1 MPSKQPKVLVSP
13 LNWGLGHATRMIP
26 VIRELVRMGC
36 DVGIAAEDGGY
47 AILKQTFP
55 NLLFIT
61 LPGIRISYPEK
72 GSMTMAIARQFPSIL
87 TAIEKEHKAL
97 VQVIREHGFTH
108 IISDNRYGLYHPE
121 IPNAIICH
129 QVNIQAG
136 KSLRFLEPL
145 LLRLH
150 KNRLQKFDELWIPDL
165 KPPHS
170 LSGKLSEI
178 AEADLPYKHIGLLS
192 RFISLPKPTEK
203 KYEFIALLSG
213 VEPQRT
219 LLENK
224 LQNYFQTCGQ
234 PSLIIRGKPETNT
247 SQTVANCTTISSI
260 SDEQL
265 LSVLHPE
272 TWVICRPGYST
283 LMDLF
288 SLEHSRIVTIPT
300 PGQTEQEYLAEYIFH
315 IYGIRYIQQSDPLPD
330 FTTIP
335 NAVLESKQNHELQLV
350 LKEFLKK

>member
-26 VIRELVRMGC
+26 VIRELVSMGC
-36 DVGIAAEDGGY
+36 EVGIAAEDGGY

-55 NLLFIT
+55 NLLFVT

-72 GSMTMAIARQFPSIL
+72 GSMTIAIARQFPSIL
-87 TAIEKEHKAL
+87 KAIEKEHETLLQLIQK
-97 VQVIREHGFTH
+97 HGFTH
-108 IISDNRYGLYHPE
+108 IISDNRYGMHHPE
-121 IPNAIICH
+121 IPAAIICH
-129 QVNIQAG
+129 QINIQAG

-150 KNRLQKFDELWIPDL
+150 KNRLQKFHELWIPDL
-165 KPPHS
+165 KPPHN

-178 AEADLPYKHIGLLS
+178 AEADLPHKHIGLLS
-192 RFISLPKPTEK
+192 RFTSLPKPTEK
-203 KYEFIALLSG
+203 KYHFIALLSG

-224 LQNYFQTCGQ
+224 LQNYFQNCGQ
-234 PSLIIRGKPETNT
+234 PSLIIRGKPELNST
-247 SQTVANCTTISSI
+247 QTVANCTTISAI
-260 SDEQL
+260 SDENL

-288 SLEHSRIVTIPT
+288 TLQHPRIITIPT
-300 PGQTEQEYLAEYIFH
+300 PGQTEQEYLAAHLFH
-315 IYGIRYIQQSDPLPD
+315 IYGIRYIQQSEALPD
-330 FTTIP
+330 FSTIP
-335 NAVLESKQNHELQLV
+335 NTVFEGKQNQELHSV

>member
-26 VIRELVRMGC
+26 VIRELLIMGC
-36 DVGIAAEDGGY
+36 EVGIAAEGGGL

-55 NLLFIT
+55 NLLFVT

-72 GSMTMAIARQFPSIL
+72 GSMTMAIARLFPSIL
-87 TAIEKEHKAL
+87 KAIEKEHVAL
-97 VQVIREHGFTH
+97 LQLVREHGFTH
-108 IISDNRYGLYHPE
+108 IISDNRYGLFHPE
-121 IPNAIICH
+121 IPAAIICH
-129 QVNIQAG
+129 QINIQAG

-150 KNRLQKFDELWIPDL
+150 KNRLQKFDALWIPDL
-165 KPPHS
+165 KPPHN

-178 AEADLPYKHIGLLS
+178 SESDLPHQHIGLLS
-192 RFISLPKPTEK
+192 RFTSLPKPIEK
-203 KYEFIALLSG
+203 KYHFIALLSG

-224 LQNYFQTCGQ
+224 LQNYFQQCEQ
-234 PSLIIRGKPETNT
+234 PTLIIQGKPETNT
-247 SQTVANCTTISSI
+247 TQTVANCTTISTI

-272 TWVICRPGYST
+272 TWVICRPGYSS
-283 LMDLF
+283 LMDL
-288 SLEHSRIVTIPT
+288 LTLQHSRIVTIPT
-300 PGQTEQEYLAEYIFH
+300 PGQTEQEYLAAHIFH
-315 IYGIRYIQQSDPLPD
+315 IYGIRYIQQNESLPD
-330 FTTIP
+330 FATIP
-335 NAVLESKQNHELQLV
+335 NANFVSKPNQELKLV